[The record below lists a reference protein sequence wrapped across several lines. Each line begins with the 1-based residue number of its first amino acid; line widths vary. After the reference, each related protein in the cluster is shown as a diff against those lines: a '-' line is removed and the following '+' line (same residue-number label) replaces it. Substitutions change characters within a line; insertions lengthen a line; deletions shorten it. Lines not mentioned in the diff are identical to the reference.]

1 MVVAYMSKMIYLI
14 LTSMKIRLS
23 RKASFIFTIGSNI
36 INLSV
41 LYFLWKNI
49 FQPQNNPDNLVRF
62 STVMTSLLLAN
73 LLFALTTTKIEW
85 SISNEIIS
93 GNIISKL
100 TFPVSYL
107 QQKICEYF
115 GSLICN
121 FFTSFLFI
129 LIILVSQFSD
139 YIFLS
144 SAPITILLSI
154 MLSMIIMFIFDYLT
168 GLTAFLTESVWG
180 IATIKVCLVSFL
192 SGVVVPLEFFPNQL
206 KILIQLTPF
215 WYVFQTPIELITQK
229 MSVEAQL
236 IKLLPQFFWLMLLI
250 VITVLISKR
259 ALSNLRI
266 NGG

>member
-1 MVVAYMSKMIYLI
+1 MYL
-14 LTSMKIRLS
+14 TCMSMKIRLS

-41 LYFLWKNI
+41 LFFLWKNI
-49 FQPQNNPDNLVRF
+49 YHPQENPDNLVKF

-73 LLFALTTTKIEW
+73 LLFSLTTTKIEW

-100 TFPVSYL
+100 TLPVGYL
-107 QQKICEYF
+107 QQKMCEYI

-129 LIILVSQFSD
+129 LIILVTKFSD

-154 MLSMIIMFIFDYLT
+154 ILSVIIMFMFDYLT
-168 GLTAFLTESVWG
+168 GLTSVFTESIWG

-192 SGVVVPLEFFPNQL
+192 SGVVVPLEFFPEQL
-206 KILIQLTPF
+206 KILIRLTPF
-215 WYVFQTPIELITQK
+215 WYVFQTPIALITQK
-229 MSVEAQL
+229 MSLGVQL
-236 IKLLPQFFWLMLLI
+236 IKLLPQFFWLVILI
-250 VITVLISKR
+250 TITIFVSKR